1 MTWRRVGLVYAVL
14 AVLIAVAF
22 VSDRWEVAEDAPPPP
37 DAAVHSLLEREAGA
51 VAAVTF
57 TRAGRL
63 VRAAK
68 TGGRWQAVEPQGSR
82 ISPDLI
88 EATIATLTAG
98 QASEMLVAEATPE
111 LAAFGLDAP
120 SATVEVVLD
129 DAPNQPITVAIG
141 AKNPTRTAVY
151 ARRSDR
157 PGVFLV
163 GMNLSYYI
171 DLIFDA
177 ATG

>member
-1 MTWRRVGLVYAVL
+1 MTWRRVGVVYATL
-14 AVLIAVAF
+14 AVLVAVA
-22 VSDRWEVAEDAPPPP
+22 VLSERRQATDDRPPPG
-37 DAAVHSLLEREAGA
+37 AAVHSLLERDADA

-57 TRAGRL
+57 TRDGRL

-68 TGGRWQAVEPQGSR
+68 ADGRWRAVEPEGKQ

-98 QASEMLVAEATPE
+98 QASQMLVSEPTTE
-111 LAAFGLDAP
+111 LAAYGLDAP

-129 DAPNQPITVAIG
+129 DAPNRPITVVIG
-141 AKNPTRTAVY
+141 GRNPTRTAVY

-157 PGVFLV
+157 PGIFLV

>member
-1 MTWRRVGLVYAVL
+1 MTWRRVAIVYATL
-14 AVLIAVAF
+14 ALLVAAIV
-22 VSDRWEVAEDAPPPP
+22 VSERRRTEDAPPPP
-37 DAAVHSLLEREAGA
+37 DAPMHSLLERDASA

-57 TRAGRL
+57 ARAGRV

-68 TGGRWQAVEPQGSR
+68 TAGRWRAVEPAGTQ

-98 QASEMLVAEATPE
+98 QSAEMLVAEPVE
-111 LAAFGLDAP
+111 LAAYGLDAP
-120 SATVEVVLD
+120 SATVEVVLT
-129 DAPNQPITVAIG
+129 DAPTRPITVVLG
-141 AKNPTRTAVY
+141 GRNPTRTAVY
-151 ARRSDR
+151 ARRNDH

-177 ATG
+177 AAG

>member
-1 MTWRRVGLVYAVL
+1 MTWRRVGIVYATL
-14 AVLIAVAF
+14 AVLLAVIV
-22 VSDRWEVAEDAPPPP
+22 VSERWPQADAPPPP
-37 DAAVHSLLEREAGA
+37 DAPVHSLLERDAAA

-57 TRAGRL
+57 SRAGHF
-63 VRAAK
+63 VRAAR
-68 TGGRWQAVEPQGSR
+68 TDGRWRAVEPAGKP

-98 QASEMLVAEATPE
+98 QAAEMLVAEPTSE
-111 LAAFGLDAP
+111 LAAYGLDAP
-120 SATVEVVLD
+120 SATVEVVLG
-129 DAPNQPITVAIG
+129 DAPDRPITVMIG
-141 AKNPTRTAVY
+141 GRNPTRTAVY

-157 PGVFLV
+157 PGIFLV

-171 DLIFDA
+171 DLIFAA